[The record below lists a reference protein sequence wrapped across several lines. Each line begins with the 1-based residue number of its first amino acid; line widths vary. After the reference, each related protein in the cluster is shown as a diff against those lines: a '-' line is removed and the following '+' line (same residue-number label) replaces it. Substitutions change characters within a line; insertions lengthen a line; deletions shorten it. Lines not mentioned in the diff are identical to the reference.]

1 MNNIRV
7 RFAPS
12 PTGYLH
18 IGGSRTALFNW
29 LFARHHQGTF
39 VLRIE
44 DTDIERSSGAS
55 EGTIISSLKWLGLDW
70 DEGPDIGGEFGPY
83 RQCERLALYREY
95 AGKLL
100 EKGKAYYCY
109 CQEEELEERRKQAL
123 AEKRTP
129 GYDGRCRNLS
139 VEEKEKLKA
148 SGREPSIRFLVSDEI
163 SPDTGK
169 NICVTKSNVI
179 IQDELRGHVSFQADT
194 LTDFVIIRS
203 NGVASYNF
211 AVVIDDAL
219 MKITHV
225 IRGED
230 HLSNT
235 PKQILIYQALGFNP
249 PYFTHLPL
257 MLGEDGSRLSKRHG
271 ATATEAFKEMGYL
284 SEAMVNYLAL
294 RGWSEGEGI
303 NREIYTAHDLIDCF
317 SIEGVSKSSA
327 IFDMQKLTWMNGIY
341 IRQLPL
347 DKLVELCLPFVEQ
360 AGYHIHDQAWFR
372 RVVELLQER
381 LEKLSDIV
389 DQVRYF
395 FVADFVLDEESQVVM
410 KNDRVGEILGAF
422 SSLLGQGGEYPTPEE
437 CSEKIKAVGKG
448 LGIKGKGLFMP
459 IRVALTGCVHGPDLP
474 IIISILGRDE
484 CVKRIKR

>member
-44 DTDIERSSGAS
+44 DTDIERSSVAS

-83 RQCERLALYREY
+83 RQCERLALYQEY
-95 AGKLL
+95 AEKLL
-100 EKGKAYYCY
+100 KQGKAYYCY
-109 CQEEELEERRKQAL
+109 CREEELEERRKQAL

-139 VEEKEKLKA
+139 IEEQEKLKA
-148 SGREPSIRFLVSDEI
+148 SGREPSIRFLVSDETT
-163 SPDTGK
+163 S
-169 NICVTKSNVI
+169 VI
-179 IQDELRGHVSFQADT
+179 IQDELRGQVSFQADT

-257 MLGEDGSRLSKRHG
+257 ILGEDGSRLSKRHG

-327 IFDMQKLTWMNGIY
+327 IFDMKKLTLMNGIY

-360 AGYHIHDQAWFR
+360 AGYQIHDQAWFCK
-372 RVVELLQER
+372 VAQLLQER

-389 DQVRYF
+389 EQVCYF
-395 FVADFVLDEESQVVM
+395 FAADFVLDEESQAVM
-410 KNDRVGEILGAF
+410 KIDRVGEVLAAF
-422 SSLLGQGGEYPTPEE
+422 SSLLGQGGAYPAPEE
-437 CSEKIKAVGKG
+437 CSEKLKAVGKG
-448 LGIKGKGLFMP
+448 IGIKGKGLFMP
-459 IRVALTGCVHGPDLP
+459 TRVALTGCVHGPDLP
-474 IIISILGRDE
+474 IIISLLGRDE
-484 CVKRIKR
+484 CVKRCHPELL

>member
-44 DTDIERSSGAS
+44 DTDIERSSQAS

-70 DEGPDIGGEFGPY
+70 DEGPDTEGEFGPY
-83 RQCERLALYREY
+83 RQCERLALYQEY

-100 EKGKAYYCY
+100 EQGKAYYCY

-129 GYDGRCRNLS
+129 GYDERCRNLS
-139 VEEKEKLKA
+139 RESQEKLKA
-148 SGREPSIRFLVSDEI
+148 SGREPSIRFLVPDE
-163 SPDTGK
+163 T
-169 NICVTKSNVI
+169 TAVI
-179 IQDELRGHVSFQADT
+179 VQDELRGQVSFQADT

-235 PKQILIYQALGFNP
+235 PKQILIYQAFGFDLP
-249 PYFTHLPL
+249 RFAHLPL

-284 SEAMVNYLAL
+284 PEAMVNYLAL
-294 RGWSEGEGI
+294 RGWSEGDGI

-327 IFDMQKLTWMNGIY
+327 IFDMQKLSWMNGIY

-347 DKLVELCLPFVEQ
+347 DKLVELCLPYIEQ
-360 AGYHIHDQAWFR
+360 AGYQIHDLVWFH
-372 RVVELLQER
+372 RVAQLLQER
-381 LEKLSDIV
+381 LEKLIDIV
-389 DQVRYF
+389 DQSRYF
-395 FVADFVLDEESQVVM
+395 FVADFVLDEEARAVM
-410 KNDRVGEILGAF
+410 DVDGVGDILAGFAD
-422 SSLLGQGGEYPTPEE
+422 LLKDGGEYPAPEE
-437 CSEKIKAVGKG
+437 CSEKIKAVGKL
-448 LGIKGKGLFMP
+448 LGVKGKALFMP

-484 CVKRIKR
+484 CVKRINDDIKNAYLGGGN

>member
-44 DTDIERSSGAS
+44 DTDIERSSQAS

-83 RQCERLALYREY
+83 RQGERLALYQEY
-95 AGKLL
+95 AEKLL
-100 EKGKAYYCY
+100 KQANAYYCY
-109 CQEEELEERRKQAL
+109 CTEEELEERRKQAL
-123 AEKRTP
+123 AEKQP
-129 GYDGRCRNLS
+129 SGYDGRCRNLS
-139 VEEKEKLKA
+139 KKEQEKLKA
-148 SGREPSIRFLVSDEI
+148 SGREPSIRFLVSDE
-163 SPDTGK
+163 T
-169 NICVTKSNVI
+169 TAVI
-179 IQDELRGHVSFQADT
+179 VQDELRGQVSFQADT

-235 PKQILIYQALGFNP
+235 PKQLLIYQALGFNP

-284 SEAMVNYLAL
+284 HEAMVNYLAL

-347 DKLVELCLPFVEQ
+347 DKLVELCLPYVKQ
-360 AGYHIHDQAWFR
+360 AGYQIHDINLFR
-372 RVVELLQER
+372 RVIELLQER

-389 DQVRYF
+389 EQVRYF
-395 FVADFVLDEESQVVM
+395 FVADFILDEESQVVM
-410 KNDRVGEILGAF
+410 KYDRVGEVLGAF
-422 SSLLGQGGEYPTPEE
+422 SSLLEEGEEYPAPEE

-484 CVKRIKR
+484 CVKRIQTIQKLLNC

>member
-29 LFARHHQGTF
+29 LFARRNQGTF

-44 DTDIERSSGAS
+44 DTDIERSSQAS

-83 RQCERLALYREY
+83 RQCERLDIYNKY
-95 AGKLL
+95 AEGLL
-100 EKGKAYYCY
+100 KQGKAYYCY
-109 CQEEELEERRKQAL
+109 CLEEELEERRKEAL

-139 VEEKEKLKA
+139 IKEQEQLKA
-148 SGREPSIRFLVSDEI
+148 SGREPSIRFHVPDEI
-163 SPDTGK
+163 AAVMFQDEVRGQVVFQPDTLK
-169 NICVTKSNVI
+169 
-179 IQDELRGHVSFQADT
+179 
-194 LTDFVIIRS
+194 DFVIIRS

-211 AVVIDDAL
+211 AVVIDDNL

-235 PKQILIYQALGFNP
+235 PKQILIYQALGFDLP
-249 PYFTHLPL
+249 HFAHLPL

-271 ATATEAFKEMGYL
+271 ATSTEAFKEMGYL
-284 SEAMVNYLAL
+284 PEAMVNYLAL
-294 RGWSEGEGI
+294 RGWAEGDGI
-303 NREIYTAHDLIDCF
+303 NREIYTAQDLIDCF
-317 SIEGVSKSSA
+317 SIEGVSRSAA

-341 IRQLPL
+341 IRQLAIDEL
-347 DKLVELCLPFVEQ
+347 GRLCLPYIEQ
-360 AGYHIHDQAWFR
+360 AGYSVNDVGWFR
-372 RVVELLQER
+372 QVVELLQER

-389 DQVRYF
+389 PLARCF
-395 FVADFVLDEESQVVM
+395 FTANFVLDEEARAVM
-410 KNDRVGEILGAF
+410 DADGTGDVLAGFAE
-422 SSLLGQGGEYPTPEE
+422 LLKDSEE
-437 CSEKIKAVGKG
+437 HLTKEGCSERIKAVGKE
-448 LGIKGKGLFMP
+448 LGVKGKGLFIP

-484 CVKRIKR
+484 CLKRLGR